1 MIHADHALA
10 RRLEAL
16 VSAEYRR
23 LAEVARSVL
32 PDRGA
37 DILEVA
43 GGAALWLGPGS
54 PVNQAVGLGMA
65 GPVSEEEVERL
76 EVFYHD
82 CGAAAAAAVCQ
93 LADPSLLQALGRRRW
108 RVEQFEHVL
117 ALELE
122 QRPPVESEGGYTMGP
137 GGASSL
143 RAGHER
149 NPDIVVR
156 LCLGE
161 ERETWA
167 HAAALGFSDGEPPKP
182 AQEEFGAIMAARE
195 EAALVLA
202 WVDGRPAGTG
212 ALVIDGGVGWLSG
225 DSTLPRY
232 RRLGVQQAVQRYR
245 LRLAREAGCDLAVTE
260 TSPGSPSQRNMER
273 LGFRIVYTHAEFVKE
288 L

>member
-1 MIHADHALA
+1 MIHADHTLA
-10 RRLEAL
+10 RSLEAL

-23 LAEVARSVL
+23 LAEAARSVF

-37 DILEVA
+37 DVLEAA
-43 GGAALWLGPGS
+43 GGTALWLGAGS
-54 PVNQAVGLGMA
+54 PVNQAAGMGMA
-65 GPVSEEEVERL
+65 GPVSEEEVARL
-76 EVFYHD
+76 EVFYHER
-82 CGAAAAAAVCQ
+82 GVAAAAAVCQ
-93 LADPSLLQALGRRRW
+93 LADPSLLRALGRRRW
-108 RVEQFEHVL
+108 QVSEFEHVL
-117 ALELE
+117 ALELK
-122 QRPPVESEGGYTMGP
+122 QRAPVDSEGGHTVGSGEVMDAP
-137 GGASSL
+137 AAHDHVSDM
-143 RAGHER
+143 A
-149 NPDIVVR
+149 VR

-161 ERETWA
+161 ERATWA
-167 HAAALGFSDGEPPKP
+167 HAAALGFSDGEPPGP
-182 AQEEFGAIMAARE
+182 GQEEFGAIMAARE

-273 LGFRIVYTHAEFVKE
+273 LGFRIVYTHVEFVKE